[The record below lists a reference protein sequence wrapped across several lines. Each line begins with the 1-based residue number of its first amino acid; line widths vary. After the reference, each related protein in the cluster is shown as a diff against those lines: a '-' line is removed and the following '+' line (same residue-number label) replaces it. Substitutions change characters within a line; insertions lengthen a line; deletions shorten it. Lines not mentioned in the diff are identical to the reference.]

1 MSKRP
6 PKHPKVGLHDFLNS
20 RPLLHALRH
29 GLVETPFNLLI
40 DTPSKLADRFSAGD
54 LDIALIPSIEY
65 ARMADAVISP
75 IFCIAS
81 LGKVDTV
88 LLFSELAIEEIQSVA
103 CDPKSRAS
111 AAMLKILFKKVYGK
125 ALSTFVGSEKPEL
138 MLRAADAG
146 LVIGDMAFGID
157 REKYVTQ
164 DLGEL
169 WFKSF
174 GLPFVHALLCLKEG
188 QRFDPALAA
197 LKQAKEIGMKN
208 IALIAKQET
217 DSQEEAERLYKYLA
231 SRIIYDLGE
240 EEIKGLEH
248 FLDSAKE
255 MGLCGR
261 SDLKFY
267 DEGA

>member
-6 PKHPKVGLHDFLNS
+6 RVGLHDFLNS
-20 RPLLHALRH
+20 KPLLHALRN
-29 GLVETPFNLLI
+29 GQVETPFDLVI

-65 ARMADAVISP
+65 ARIKGAVISP

-88 LLFSELAIEEIQSVA
+88 LLFSKLVIEDIESVA
-103 CDPKSRAS
+103 IDPKSRSS
-111 AAMLKILFKKVYGK
+111 AAMLKILFKKEYGK
-125 ALSTFVGSEKPEL
+125 ELSTFMGDEEPEL
-138 MLRAADAG
+138 LLHSADAG
-146 LVIGDMAFGID
+146 LVIGDMAFEVD
-157 REKYVTQ
+157 REKYKTQ

-174 GLPFVHALLCLKEG
+174 KRPFVHAVVCLKEG
-188 QRFDPALAA
+188 QRFDSALAS
-197 LKQAKEIGMKN
+197 LKQAKEIGIKN
-208 IALIAKQET
+208 IEIIARQET
-217 DSQEEAERLYKYLA
+217 QSEEEAKSLLKYLT
-231 SRIIYDLGE
+231 STIIYDLGDE
-240 EEIKGLEH
+240 EKKGLRY

-255 MGLCGR
+255 MRLCDR

-267 DEGA
+267 DGP

>member
-6 PKHPKVGLHDFLNS
+6 QKHPKVGLHDFLNS
-20 RPLLHALRH
+20 KPLLYALNQ
-29 GLVETPFNLLI
+29 GLVETPFDLLI

-75 IFCIAS
+75 MFCIAS

-88 LLFSELAIEEIQSVA
+88 LLFSELAIEDIQSVA
-103 CDPKSRAS
+103 IDPKSRSS

-125 ALSTFVGSEKPEL
+125 ALSIFVGSEKPEL
-138 MLRAADAG
+138 MLRSADAG

-157 REKYVTQ
+157 REKYMTL

-174 GLPFVHALLCLKEG
+174 ERPFVHALLCLKEG
-188 QRFDPALAA
+188 QRFDSVLAS
-197 LKQAKEIGMKN
+197 LKQAREIGEEN
-208 IALIAKQET
+208 IALIARQQAQSE
-217 DSQEEAERLYKYLA
+217 EEAERLYKYLT
-231 SRIIYDLGE
+231 STIIYDLGE
-240 EEIKGLEH
+240 EEKKGLQY

-255 MGLCGR
+255 MGLCDR

-267 DEGA
+267 DGP

>member
-20 RPLLHALRH
+20 KPLLYALSH
-29 GLVETPFNLLI
+29 GLVETPFDLVI
-40 DTPSKLADRFSAGD
+40 DIPSKLADRLHAGD

-88 LLFSELAIEEIQSVA
+88 LLFSKMAIEDIESVA

-111 AAMLKILFKKVYGK
+111 AAMLKILFKKVYDK
-125 ALSTFVGSEKPEL
+125 ELKTFTGDEAPEL
-138 MLRAADAG
+138 MLRSADAG
-146 LVIGDMAFGID
+146 LVIGDLAFGVD

-174 GLPFVHALLCLKEG
+174 GLPFVHAVVCLKEG
-188 QRFDPALAA
+188 QRFDSALTS
-197 LKQAKEIGMKN
+197 LEQAKEIGMKN
-208 IALIAKQET
+208 IALIARQET
-217 DSQEEAERLYKYLA
+217 GSEQEAKSLLKYLT
-231 SRIIYDLGE
+231 SRIIYDLGDKE
-240 EEIKGLEH
+240 KKGLRY

-255 MGLCGR
+255 MGLCER

-267 DEGA
+267 KGP